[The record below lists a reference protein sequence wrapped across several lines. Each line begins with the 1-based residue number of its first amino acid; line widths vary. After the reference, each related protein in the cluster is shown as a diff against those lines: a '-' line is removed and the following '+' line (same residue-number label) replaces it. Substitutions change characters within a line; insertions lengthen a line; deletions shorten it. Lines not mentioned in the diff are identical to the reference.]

1 MSDDGLDPER
11 VRRAKE
17 LAAGPLGEAMAK
29 LPLRYAA
36 AAFIV
41 QPRVDSSELI
51 VRNGT
56 VSLVDFGNG
65 PIGVTCSHV
74 LDEYRQRLDENEQT
88 VFQIGNLRLDPLEA
102 IIDES
107 KELDL
112 VTIDLRREKPDQ
124 IANGGEI
131 GSYFYR
137 PQYWPPRKIAE
148 GDFVA
153 LGGFPGKW
161 RQQASPEEF
170 VSGTFSVGATPV
182 ASVRHDYFVCQFER
196 GDWVESLRS
205 HYLRPFDTEGGTD
218 LHDLGG
224 LSGGPVFIFRDVYWE
239 FVGIIYQFSPQ
250 FDLLYA
256 RPTRFISE
264 SGSILA
270 TLT

>member
-1 MSDDGLDPER
+1 MSDDSLDPER

-17 LAAGPLGEAMAK
+17 LAAGPQGEAMAK

-41 QPRVDSSELI
+41 QPGVDSSEPI

-56 VSLVDFGNG
+56 VSLVDFGSG

-88 VFQIGNLRLDPLEA
+88 VFLIGNLQLDPLEA
-102 IIDES
+102 LIYES

-112 VTIDLRREKPDQ
+112 VTIDLRRKKTDQ
-124 IANGGEI
+124 ITNGGEI
-131 GSYFYR
+131 GSNFYR
-137 PQYWPPRKIAE
+137 PQYWPQRNIAE

-161 RQQASPEEF
+161 RIQASPRELD
-170 VSGTFSVGATPV
+170 SGTFSVYTPV
-182 ASVRHDYFVCQFER
+182 TSVRHDYFVCQFER